1 MKQFV
6 PQATILEVKKCG
18 RSLGEGTFGRVMEIE
33 CEGYKQTLAAKII
46 KVDNMGECDEDID
59 AHAKRFCTEYACL
72 SKLHVHRNIVRYIG
86 LCLDRECDFPVLVME
101 LMTCNFH
108 SFLLASSNRNL
119 SEKTKIILLYEI
131 ARGLKYLHQN
141 CIIHRDLTAKNVL
154 MDKKNTPKISD
165 FGNSCL
171 IATAGA
177 TSYVGTRTG
186 NVGTLH
192 YMAPEVS
199 SSSARYNM
207 KVDVFSFGHLA
218 LFGCLQEFPK
228 DLLLP
233 RMEVRGELKLRT
245 EVERRIKYFQKL
257 RTHSRLTQLLKECL
271 DDLADRRP
279 SSSDLKEEL
288 RKLKVAIST
297 SRSNG
302 DT

>member
-1 MKQFV
+1 MKR
-6 PQATILEVKKCG
+6 CG
-18 RSLGEGTFGRVMEIE
+18 RSLGEGAFGRVMEIE
-33 CEGYKQTLAAKII
+33 CVGYDRTLAAKII

-59 AHAKRFCTEYACL
+59 AHAKRFCMEYTCL
-72 SKLHVHRNIVRYIG
+72 AKLNVHRNIVRYIG
-86 LCLDRECDFPVLVME
+86 LCLDRDCDFPVLVME

-119 SEKTKIILLYEI
+119 SEKTKIMLLYEI
-131 ARGLKYLHQN
+131 SRGLQYLHKN
-141 CIIHRDLTAKNVL
+141 FIIHRDLTAKNVL

-186 NVGTLH
+186 NVGTLN
-192 YMAPEVS
+192 YMAPEVN
-199 SSSARYNM
+199 SSSARYNK

-218 LFGCLQEFPK
+218 LFACLQEFPK
-228 DLLLP
+228 DLLPP
-233 RMEVRGELKLRT
+233 RMEVRGKLESRT
-245 EVERRIKYFQKL
+245 EVERRMKYFQKL
-257 RTHSRLTQLLKECL
+257 PPDSRLTQLMKECL
-271 DDLADRRP
+271 DDLSDRRP
-279 SSSDLKEEL
+279 SSSELKAEL

-302 DT
+302 DS